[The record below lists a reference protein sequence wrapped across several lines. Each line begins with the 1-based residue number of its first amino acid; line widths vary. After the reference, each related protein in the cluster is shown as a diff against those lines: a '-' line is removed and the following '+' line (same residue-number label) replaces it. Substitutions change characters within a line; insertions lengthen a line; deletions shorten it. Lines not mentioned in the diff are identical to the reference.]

1 MRHPRLVPA
10 FLILTQLVLGCRSA
24 RPSGDDQPAPAAPK
38 TTLEVDNRGFLEMT
52 VYAFDA
58 SGQRV
63 RLGVAGSHAVTLLT
77 IPEYLVRSVTVLRF
91 LADPVGGRGPP
102 VSDEITVEPGDVV
115 TLIVRGS

>member
-24 RPSGDDQPAPAAPK
+24 RPSGDDQPAPVAPK
-38 TTLEVDNRGFLEMT
+38 TTLE
-52 VYAFDA
+52 
-58 SGQRV
+58 
-63 RLGVAGSHAVTLLT
+63 LLT

-91 LADPVGGRGPP
+91 LADPVGGPGPP

>member
-1 MRHPRLVPA
+1 MQPPRLVPA
-10 FLILTQLVLGCRSA
+10 CLILLPLVLGCRSVRA
-24 RPSGDDQPAPAAPK
+24 GGEAQPVPAAAK

-58 SGQRV
+58 SGHRV
-63 RLGVAGSHAVTLLT
+63 RLGVAGSHAVTVLT
-77 IPEYLVRSVTVLRF
+77 IPDYLVRSATVLRF

-115 TLIVRGS
+115 TLIVRGG